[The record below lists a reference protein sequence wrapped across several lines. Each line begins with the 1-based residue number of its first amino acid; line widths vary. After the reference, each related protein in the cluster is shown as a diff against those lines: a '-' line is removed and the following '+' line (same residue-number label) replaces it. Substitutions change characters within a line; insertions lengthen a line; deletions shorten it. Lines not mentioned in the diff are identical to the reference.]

1 MMKNYAFFFF
11 FLIFAGMGTIVA
23 QQSPVVVA
31 EEEKGTEIDNFVL
44 NEAVTMYPNPVQS
57 ILTIN
62 SNFPITRV
70 QIYSLVGDLVFDERG
85 NVERLNIRSLN
96 SGIYMIKI
104 HSNSFSITKKLIK
117 K

>member
-11 FLIFAGMGTIVA
+11 FLIFAGMGSIVA

-31 EEEKGTEIDNFVL
+31 EEENTEIDNFVL

-104 HSNSFSITKKLIK
+104 HSNRFSITKKLIK